1 MEDTIVSRKP
11 DGTYK
16 ATFNG
21 RTIATGDTQNEAGWN
36 GQEKRP
42 NAAVVAQRV
51 RDLGVKHEDQF
62 RRLYPITV
70 SYTHLDVYKRQGLL
84 FPKTCAPHRAL
95 LL

>member
-21 RTIATGDTQNEAGWN
+21 RTIATGDSQNEAGWN

-51 RDLGVKHEDQF
+51 RDLGAKHEDQF
-62 RRLYPITV
+62 RRIYPR
-70 SYTHLDVYKRQGLL
+70 K
-84 FPKTCAPHRAL
+84 PE
-95 LL
+95 

>member
-21 RTIATGDTQNEAGWN
+21 RTIATGETQNEAAWN
-36 GQEKRP
+36 GLEERP

-62 RRLYPITV
+62 RRVYP
-70 SYTHLDVYKRQGLL
+70 KR
-84 FPKTCAPHRAL
+84 PRR
-95 LL
+95 